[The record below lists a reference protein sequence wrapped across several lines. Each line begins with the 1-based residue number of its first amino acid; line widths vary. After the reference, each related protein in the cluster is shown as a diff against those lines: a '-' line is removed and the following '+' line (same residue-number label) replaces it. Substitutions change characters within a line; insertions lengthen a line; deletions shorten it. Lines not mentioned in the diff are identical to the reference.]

1 MQSNVFSFVSVK
13 FCHLQPKQS
22 SYNYSEAAIINLTSV
37 QSIDILLLEH
47 GLKECIVDKNKYIKK
62 DIVVEFEIFYS
73 SIDKDILLDDKE
85 IFHVFLRSAK
95 STFTQ
100 NVYET
105 KENTYNLF
113 KPLLRNK
120 DIVLLSSDKDSSVV
134 TFNKVCYKEK
144 IIDWLMMV

>member
-1 MQSNVFSFVSVK
+1 M
-13 FCHLQPKQS
+13 
-22 SYNYSEAAIINLTSV
+22 

-85 IFHVFLRSAK
+85 IFHEFLRSAK
-95 STFTQ
+95 NTFTQ

-120 DIVLLSSDKDSSVV
+120 DIVLFSSDKDSSVV
-134 TFNKVCYKEK
+134 TFNKVFYKEK
-144 IIDWLMMV
+144 IID